1 MLQTINELLMYK
13 QRVRTHSIGADSLV
27 VISSIDTTANEPTFR
42 DELTHIRY
50 TTEKLMLVTRNKD
63 R

>member
-1 MLQTINELLMYK
+1 MYK